1 MLVMGWMR
9 ESRQDLSRYVGMTSR
24 EQVEL
29 EDCRMVDRTSSAV
42 AGRKSER
49 DGGGVG
55 GRVSG
60 VGGWFAGRVD
70 ARLVILS
77 LKNF

>member
-1 MLVMGWMR
+1 
-9 ESRQDLSRYVGMTSR
+9 
-24 EQVEL
+24 
-29 EDCRMVDRTSSAV
+29 MVDRTSSAV

-49 DGGGVG
+49 DGGGVRG
-55 GRVSG
+55 GVSG
-60 VGGWFAGRVD
+60 IGGLLAGRVD